1 MSASVL
7 DRPQLFNFDLGTTPA
22 LTSDDWY
29 TPREY
34 IEMAREVMQGIDLDP
49 ASSTV
54 AQTTVKA
61 SNYFTLDTNG
71 LNQSWYG
78 RVWLNPPY
86 SMPGI
91 RRFVDKLIDEY
102 HADRIEQAIII
113 VNNAT
118 DTGWFHDLLT
128 NARTVCFTKGRIQ
141 FRSPIHA
148 GESPRQ
154 GQAFFYFG
162 QNAAIFSER
171 FRVKGKVIHL
181 ADLHQLNPAPT
192 ND

>member
-1 MSASVL
+1 MIATASA
-7 DRPQLFNFDLGTTPA
+7 RPQLFDSDQPKSIIPTP
-22 LTSDDWY
+22 DDWY

-34 IEMAREVMQGIDLDP
+34 IEMARDVMQGIDLDP
-49 ASSTV
+49 ASSSL
-54 AQTTVKA
+54 AQTTVMA

-71 LNQSWYG
+71 LKQPWYG

-86 SMPGI
+86 SMPSI

-102 HADRIEQAIII
+102 HADRIEQAIIL

-128 NARTVCFTKGRIQ
+128 HAHTVCFTKGRIQ

-162 QNAAIFSER
+162 QSAAIFSER

-181 ADLHQLNPAPT
+181 TETSPI